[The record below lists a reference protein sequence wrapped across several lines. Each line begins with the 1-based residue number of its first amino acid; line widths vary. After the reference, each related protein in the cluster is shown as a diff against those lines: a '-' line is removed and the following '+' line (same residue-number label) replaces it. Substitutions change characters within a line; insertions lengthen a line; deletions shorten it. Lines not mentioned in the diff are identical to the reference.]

1 MTEPDKSSSLQDL
14 GARLQ
19 KARALADKKP
29 SGALSK
35 VGVRSG
41 LGVAM
46 RLGVELVSALV
57 IGVGIGLLLDYW
69 LGTKPWLMLL
79 FFLFGTAAGFM
90 NVYRAATGIGQGVG
104 YKGATPEKGRVID
117 PAPDTKGEETGETEA
132 IRRKKE

>member
-14 GARLQ
+14 DARLQ
-19 KARALADKKP
+19 KARASVAKAP

-46 RLGVELVSALV
+46 RLGVELVSALA

-69 LGTKPWLMLL
+69 LGTKPWMMLL
-79 FFLFGTAAGFM
+79 FFLLGSAAGFM

-104 YKGATPEKGRVID
+104 YKRATPEKGKESD
-117 PAPDTKGEETGETEA
+117 PAPDVDGDETEETEA
-132 IRRKKE
+132 IGRKKE

>member
-14 GARLQ
+14 DARLQ
-19 KARALADKKP
+19 KARASAKKAP

-46 RLGVELVSALV
+46 RLGVELVSALA
-57 IGVGIGLLLDYW
+57 IGVGIGLLL
-69 LGTKPWLMLL
+69 MLL
-79 FFLFGTAAGFM
+79 FFLLGSAAGFM

-104 YKGATPEKGRVID
+104 YKRATPDKGQDGVPD
-117 PAPDTKGEETGETEA
+117 PDVSGDDIGKTGA
-132 IRRKKE
+132 IGRKKE